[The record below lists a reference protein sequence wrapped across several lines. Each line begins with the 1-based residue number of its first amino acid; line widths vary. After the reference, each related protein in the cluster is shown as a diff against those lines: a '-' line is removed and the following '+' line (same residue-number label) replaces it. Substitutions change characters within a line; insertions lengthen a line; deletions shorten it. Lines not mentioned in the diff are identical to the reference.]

1 MRRIPGLRTLFRL
14 PASSAR
20 VADEVSDEVAF
31 HLEMQ
36 ARDLEAQGLS
46 PAAARAEA
54 ERRFGDVSAA
64 RAELGRIDR
73 ARMRRGWRLEWWEAV
88 LKDIRY
94 AARGLARQP
103 TFTAFVVATLALGIG
118 ANSAMFSIADALVL
132 RKLPVP
138 HAERLT
144 LLRSGNAGK
153 GMASWTNAIWEAIR
167 DRPALHD
174 GAFAFGMNGFDLSDR
189 GEADPVEGLRASGA
203 IFDVLGVRALVGRT
217 FTTADDRRGGGP
229 DGPVAVLGYGFWQ
242 RRYGGADVVGRT
254 IALNRVPFTII
265 GVTPPEFFGPEV
277 GRTFDVAIPLN
288 TVALVNG
295 DAAALDSRS
304 NWWLN
309 IIVRLA
315 PHQTAEQATARLRA
329 VQHQIAEETRP
340 PNQRPENAARFLAE
354 PFVLAPAAL
363 GTSQLR
369 DSYRKPVLIL
379 LGLVGITLLIACGNI
394 ANLMLA
400 RTAARRH
407 ELSLRTALGASG
419 GRLARQLFTES
430 LLLATA
436 GAAVGVLVAV
446 WSSRLIVAQIS
457 TANDR
462 VFLPVGLDWNMLAFT
477 AAVAAG
483 TALLFGT
490 VPAIRAARV
499 APIEAMK
506 EQGRGTG
513 SGRRVGLAGSLVVAQ
528 VALSLV
534 LLVAAGLF
542 VRSFASLATLDPGF
556 DEDRVLLVHVDTRR
570 AGLEPPARIAM
581 YERLLAETRAVP
593 GVASAALSVITPAS
607 GSAWNEVLDLPD
619 RPDLTEMDH
628 AVMLNLVTPGW
639 FATLG
644 IPLIAGRDISGTD
657 RSGAPRVMVVN
668 RAFVAKYVGRGD
680 ALGATI
686 RLVTHHGDDP
696 TPLEIVGVVEDA
708 VYDSPRDGAPPT
720 MYWPLAQQKD
730 VPAGLSLVVRS
741 ASGAPASL
749 VRSVEAA
756 ALGTNGN
763 LSLVARP
770 LADQFGAT
778 MTQERLIAALSG
790 FFGAL
795 ALLLAAI
802 GLYGVTAYAVTR
814 RHIELG
820 IRMALGSTSAGV
832 VRLVLG
838 RVVLLVASGVVVG
851 VLASWW
857 AAGIVKSLLFGLAP
871 RDPATMVG
879 AVAVLALVGGIA
891 GWLPAARA
899 SRIDPA
905 RVLREE

>member
-1 MRRIPGLRTLFRL
+1 MRRIPGLRRLFRL
-14 PASSAR
+14 PANSAR
-20 VADEVSDEVAF
+20 VAREVSDEVAF

-36 ARDLEAQGLS
+36 ARDLEAQGFS
-46 PAAARAEA
+46 PADARAEA
-54 ERRFGDVSAA
+54 LRRFGDVSAA

-73 ARMRRGWRLEWWEAV
+73 ERVLRGWRLEWWEAV

-118 ANSAMFSIADALVL
+118 ANTAMFSIADALVL
-132 RKLPVP
+132 RRLPVP

-144 LLRSGNAGK
+144 LLRSGDSGH
-153 GMASWTNAIWEAIR
+153 GMTSWPNPVWEAIR

-174 GAFAFGMNGFDLSDR
+174 GAFAFSMDGFDLSER

-217 FTTADDRRGGGP
+217 FTVADDRRDGGP

-242 RRYGGADVVGRT
+242 RRYGGADVVGRI

-295 DAAALDSRS
+295 DAEALDARTS
-304 NWWLN
+304 WWLN

-315 PHQTAEQATARLRA
+315 PRQTAEQATARLRA
-329 VQHQIAEETRP
+329 VQRQIAEETRP
-340 PNQRPENAARFLAE
+340 ANQRPENAARFLAE
-354 PFVLAPAAL
+354 PFVLTPAAL
-363 GTSQLR
+363 GTSELR

-436 GAAVGVLVAV
+436 GAAVGVIVAV
-446 WSSRLIVAQIS
+446 WSSRLIVAQLS

-462 VFLPVGLDWNMLAFT
+462 VFLSVGLDWQMLAFT
-477 AAVAAG
+477 AVVAAG
-483 TALLFGT
+483 TAVLFGT
-490 VPAIRAARV
+490 VPAIRAARI

-506 EQGRGTG
+506 EQGRGTW

-556 DEDRVLLVHVDTRR
+556 DEDRVLLVHIGTRR
-570 AGLEPPARIAM
+570 AGLEPPARAAM
-581 YERLLAETRAVP
+581 YERIIAETRAVP
-593 GVASAALSVITPAS
+593 GVASAALSQITPGS
-607 GSAWNEVLDLPD
+607 GSAWNELLDLPD
-619 RPDLTEMDH
+619 RPELAELDRLAM
-628 AVMLNLVTPGW
+628 VNLVSPGW

-644 IPLIAGRDISGTD
+644 MPVIAGRDIDATD
-657 RSGAPRVMVVN
+657 RPGAPRSMVVN

-680 ALGATI
+680 ALGTRI
-686 RLVTHHGDDP
+686 RLVTHYGDDP

-720 MYWPLAQQKD
+720 MYWALAQQQD
-730 VPAGLSLVVRS
+730 SPGGLSLVVRS
-741 ASGAPASL
+741 ATGAPASL

-756 ALGTNGN
+756 ALGVNSN

-770 LADQFGAT
+770 LAEQLGAT

-790 FFGAL
+790 FFGVL

-814 RHIELG
+814 RHVELG
-820 IRMALGSTSAGV
+820 IRMALGSTPAGV
-832 VRLVLG
+832 VRLVLE
-838 RVVLLVASGVVVG
+838 RVVVLVTVGVVLG

-871 RDPATMVG
+871 RDPATMIG
-879 AVAVLALVGGIA
+879 AVMVLALVGGVA
-891 GWLPAARA
+891 GWLPAVRA

-905 RVLREE
+905 RVLHEN